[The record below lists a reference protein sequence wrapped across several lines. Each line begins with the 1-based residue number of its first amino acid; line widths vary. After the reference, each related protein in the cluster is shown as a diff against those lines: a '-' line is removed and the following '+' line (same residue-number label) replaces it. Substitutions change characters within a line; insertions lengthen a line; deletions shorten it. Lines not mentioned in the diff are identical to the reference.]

1 MDGINYPINEL
12 GQERLTGYR
21 DGALCLLKVLLPV
34 IEDPGNVQFSSFP
47 WEEVFWLPCA
57 DGCIP
62 SQIPISGRRY
72 IRILLILASWG

>member
-34 IEDPGNVQFSSFP
+34 IEESLTLRLAA
-47 WEEVFWLPCA
+47 LPA
-57 DGCIP
+57 EGSVPP
-62 SQIPISGRRY
+62 SPALSP
-72 IRILLILASWG
+72 